1 MANQAYIDQIDSK
14 IIESLLKDGRASF
27 SDIAKTCGI
36 STNAIVKRYERLR
49 KEEIIVGTTLLV
61 RLDDFGYKF
70 IVSID
75 MNVETGQEI
84 PIQKVIR
91 DLPNFFVYN
100 ETVGKYDIHAVILAK
115 NYDEINE
122 ARDFLKKQ
130 KGIKRIKVTAN
141 MDKRFYFPEN
151 VSIKSTEP
159 TTNG

>member
-1 MANQAYIDQIDSK
+1 MTSQVHIDPIDSK
-14 IIESLLKDGRASF
+14 IIEALLKDGRASF

-36 STNAIVKRYERLR
+36 STNAIVKRYERL
-49 KEEIIVGTTLLV
+49 KKAEIIVGTTLIV

-75 MNVETGQEI
+75 MNVETGQETHI
-84 PIQKVIR
+84 LKTIR
-91 DLPNFFVYN
+91 DLPNFFVCN

-115 NYDEINE
+115 SYDEINE

-141 MDKRFYFPEN
+141 IDKRVYFPEN
-151 VSIKSTEP
+151 ISVTSTEP

>member
-1 MANQAYIDQIDSK
+1 MTSQVHIDQIDSK
-14 IIESLLKDGRASF
+14 IIEALLKDGRASF

-36 STNAIVKRYERLR
+36 STNAIVKRYERLM
-49 KEEIIVGTTLLV
+49 KAEVIVGTTIIV

-84 PIQKVIR
+84 HILKILR
-91 DLPNFFVYN
+91 ELPNFFVCN
-100 ETVGKYDIHAVILAK
+100 ETVGKYDVHAVILAK
-115 NYDEINE
+115 SYDEINE

-141 MDKRFYFPEN
+141 IDKNVYFPEN
-151 VSIKSTEP
+151 VSVKSTEP